1 MTATLGRVVNVDESA
16 APTDVTPPASDVP
29 VTLKQRLF
37 RRPKHPW
44 LAAAG
49 VIVVVLLLL
58 ELYARAIENQFETLR
73 AGDSSEMILK
83 AERLQTMN
91 GQHIGAVFFG
101 NSMMDTAVSPAFF
114 TKNSKAYPTA
124 YNAAVVGAPLQTRLR
139 WGKEVVLRD
148 LDPDVIVVGVH
159 PVDLLHTDFLKLN
172 QDPQQAD
179 VIFSKVLRETDTSA
193 LGSLDR
199 SLNANLAV
207 VRNRGVLR
215 KPRTVWDA
223 TLRQLRGQ
231 PKPKEFDVRTE
242 EEWQQ
247 MLKNDGEISL
257 FHGVAFKE
265 ESIKN
270 TGPKLKENLQT
281 KNFSTAEL
289 TSLLDALEDTG
300 IRVVVVVPP
309 VPLDAWAKAGV
320 DLDALH
326 RGNELIQREATARG
340 MRVVDFTD
348 RGYKNAWFGDV
359 LHANEKGSVQFSK
372 ELAEELDKPA

>member
-1 MTATLGRVVNVDESA
+1 MVHVDESTT
-16 APTDVTPPASDVP
+16 PIDVTPRVEPERAG
-29 VTLKQRLF
+29 LKARIF
-37 RRPKHPW
+37 RRPAHPW

-49 VIVVVLLLL
+49 VIVVILLML
-58 ELYARAIENQFETLR
+58 ELYVRAIENQFETLR

-83 AERLQTMN
+83 AERLQTMR

-114 TKNSKAYPTA
+114 VKNSKAYPTA

-139 WGKEVVLRD
+139 WGKEVVLRE
-148 LDPDVIVVGVH
+148 LDPDVIVVGIH

-179 VIFSKVLRETDTSA
+179 VIFSKVLRETDTSPV
-193 LGSLDR
+193 GSLDR
-199 SLNANLAV
+199 TLNASLAV

-223 TLRQLRGQ
+223 TLRQIRGQ

-247 MLKNDGEISL
+247 LLKNDGEISL
-257 FHGVAFKE
+257 FHGVDFKQ

-270 TGPKLKENLQT
+270 TGPKIKENLQA

-289 TSLLDALEDTG
+289 TTLLDALAATG
-300 IRVVVVVPP
+300 KRVVVVIPP
-309 VPLDAWAKAGV
+309 VPLEAWGQAGV
-320 DLDALH
+320 DLAALH
-326 RGNELIQREATARG
+326 KGNELITREGAARG

-359 LHANEKGSVQFSK
+359 LHANGKGSVQFSK
-372 ELAEELDKPA
+372 ELAEELDKPS

>member
-1 MTATLGRVVNVDESA
+1 MDAE
-16 APTDVTPPASDVP
+16 PTGLKARIFSRPA
-29 VTLKQRLF
+29 
-37 RRPKHPW
+37 HPW
-44 LAAAG
+44 LAAAA
-49 VIVVVLLLL
+49 VIVVILLVL
-58 ELYARAIENQFETLR
+58 EFYVRAVENQFETLR

-83 AERLQTMN
+83 AERLATMR

-114 TKNSKAYPTA
+114 VKNSKAYPTA

-139 WGKEVVLRD
+139 WGKEVVLRE
-148 LDPDVIVVGVH
+148 LDPDVIVVGIH

-179 VIFSKVLRETDTSA
+179 VIFSKVLRETDTSPV
-193 LGSLDR
+193 GSLDR
-199 SLNANLAV
+199 SLNASLAV

-223 TLRQLRGQ
+223 TLRQVRGQ
-231 PKPKEFDVRTE
+231 PKPREFDVRTE

-247 MLKNDGEISL
+247 LLKSDGEISL
-257 FHGVAFKE
+257 FHGVDFKT

-270 TGPKLKENLQT
+270 TGPKIKENLQA

-289 TSLLDALEDTG
+289 TTLLDAFGATG
-300 IRVVVVVPP
+300 KRVVVVIPP
-309 VPLDAWAKAGV
+309 VPLEAWGQAGV
-320 DLDALH
+320 DLAALH
-326 RGNELIQREATARG
+326 KGNELIMREGAARG

-359 LHANEKGSVQFSK
+359 LHANGKGSVQFSK
-372 ELAEELDKPA
+372 ELAEELDKPS